1 MNVLFDTHAHLDQ
14 VADLQSSLNS
24 ALEAGVRGV
33 VAVGTDMASNEKTL
47 RIAETWKGIVHPA
60 VGLHPGHLSGYDSF
74 RIAEELQ
81 FIEAN
86 LHRCCAVGEVGLDY
100 HKRTLEHVPR
110 EVQQEVFREI
120 LRLAAR
126 AQRPVLVHSR
136 YAWTDALHLVKESGV
151 EDAVFHWFTGLS
163 GVLQGIM
170 DAGYYVS
177 ITPAAEYHEE
187 HRRVARVAPM
197 ERLLLET
204 DTPVWYGRTHKYQ
217 ACPADVVRSLRA
229 VAALRSE
236 SEDTV
241 AKMTTL
247 AARRVLCGARGQQIE
262 EDS

>member
-1 MNVLFDTHAHLDQ
+1 MNALFDTHAHLDQ
-14 VADLQSSLNS
+14 INDLRSTLD
-24 ALEAGVRGV
+24 AACEAGVQGV

-47 RIAETWKGIVHPA
+47 RIADSWKGLVYPA
-60 VGLHPGHLSGYDSF
+60 VGLHPGHLAGYDSS
-74 RIAEELQ
+74 RIAEETR

-86 LHRCCAVGEVGLDY
+86 LPRCCAVGEVGLDY

-110 EVQQEVFREI
+110 EMQQEVFREI
-120 LRLAAR
+120 LRLAVT

-136 YAWTDALHLVKESGV
+136 YAWTDALQLVHESGV
-151 EDAVFHWFTGLS
+151 KYAVFHWFTGFS

-204 DTPVWYGRTHKYQ
+204 DAPVWYGRTHRYQ

-241 AKMTTL
+241 AEMTTL
-247 AARRVLCGARGQQIE
+247 AARRVLGGARSQQIE